1 LPRFVRIHEPRDR
14 ADEKD
19 PGETE
24 MKILLLVSRDVSVY
38 YSAKLM
44 LRGHQIITHDRR
56 VSRSERPAD
65 WMPAITQYMECDG
78 CLLVSDDP
86 QMTGIADWFGNS
98 GKPVWH
104 RLADVPGVKIR
115 HYRLLYVLVPVFV
128 VVVGALVIKQP
139 WFREE
144 AKPVPVE
151 EKPPIA
157 SEVTAP
163 LVDKTNDAGLKAD
176 ERNAKNPP
184 IASEVTAPVVDK
196 TNDAGPKADERNA
209 KNCEKELRR
218 TGDLLRFSVN
228 RIQAGEETQSIVADM
243 RQQAERVS
251 AVCPEFSDR

>member
-1 LPRFVRIHEPRDR
+1 
-14 ADEKD
+14 
-19 PGETE
+19 

-128 VVVGALVIKQP
+128 VVVGVLIIKQP

-163 LVDKTNDAGLKAD
+163 
-176 ERNAKNPP
+176 
-184 IASEVTAPVVDK
+184 VVDK
-196 TNDAGPKADERNA
+196 ATDAGPKADEPSA
-209 KNCEKELRR
+209 ENCEKELRR
-218 TGDLLRFSVN
+218 TVDLLRFFAN
-228 RIQAGEETQSIVADM
+228 RVQGGEEIQSVVGDV
-243 RQQAERVS
+243 RQHEKRLS
-251 AVCPEFSDR
+251 AVCPDLSNR

>member
-1 LPRFVRIHEPRDR
+1 
-14 ADEKD
+14 
-19 PGETE
+19 

-86 QMTGIADWFGNS
+86 QMRGIADWFGNS

-115 HYRLLYVLVPVFV
+115 HYRLLYVLVPVLL

-151 EKPPIA
+151 ENPPIA

-163 LVDKTNDAGLKAD
+163 V
-176 ERNAKNPP
+176 ENPP

-196 TNDAGPKADERNA
+196 ANDAGPKANEPNA
-209 KNCEKELRR
+209 KNCEKELRS
-218 TGDLLRFSVN
+218 TADLLRFSVN